1 MRRDTEE
8 SEPSAVDPTADERPG
23 ARPDEQSDE
32 PAQRDNRLRGSLD
45 WLPATPAVL
54 AVIGAALPW
63 FAPTG
68 AGQGG
73 GLQIAAAYCWQ
84 AGRIGFLAPLALV
97 LAAVAVVGPRHGW
110 FARGVPRTYRHDGVL
125 LLTGGVGAGVVLVL
139 TWWLLPKSYT
149 FSAGLTWD
157 SLVSLGYRIE
167 RNPQPGYLV
176 TIAAAA
182 DAVVCGSVFLVVAK
196 RRAAAESSDGSHAP
210 AGKIDEHDGAD
221 PERHSNP
228 GRDQG

>member
-1 MRRDTEE
+1 MSEEPETSLADTR
-8 SEPSAVDPTADERPG
+8 TDEHEQ
-23 ARPDEQSDE
+23 PDD
-32 PAQRDNRLRGSLD
+32 RLRGSLD
-45 WLPATPAVL
+45 WLPVSL
-54 AVIGAALPW
+54 AVPALIGAVLPW

-68 AGQGG
+68 TGQGG

-97 LAAVAVVGPRHGW
+97 VAAVAVVGPRHGW
-110 FARGVPRTYRHDGVL
+110 FARGEPRTYRHDGVL
-125 LLTGGVGAGVVLVL
+125 LIAAGVGAGVVLAL

-157 SLVSLGYRIE
+157 SLVSLGYHIA
-167 RNPQPGYLV
+167 RNPQPGYFV
-176 TIAAAA
+176 TIAAAV
-182 DAVVCGSVFLVVAK
+182 DAIVCGVVYVVVA
-196 RRAAAESSDGSHAP
+196 RRQAAAESSDGPPAP
-210 AGKIDEHDGAD
+210 AGKIDDHDGAD

>member
-1 MRRDTEE
+1 VTEE
-8 SEPSAVDPTADERPG
+8 SQP
-23 ARPDEQSDE
+23 ARPDTTPDERGPDE
-32 PAQRDNRLRGSLD
+32 PAQHGNRLGGWLD
-45 WLPATPAVL
+45 WLPATPAIL
-54 AVIGAALPW
+54 ALAGAVLPW

-84 AGRIGFLAPLALV
+84 AGRIGFLAPLV
-97 LAAVAVVGPRHGW
+97 LLIAAVAVVGPRQGW
-110 FARGVPRTYRHDGVL
+110 FAKGEVRTYRHDATL
-125 LLTGGVGAGVVLVL
+125 LIAAGAAAGVVLAL

-157 SLVSLGYRIE
+157 SLVSLGYHIA
-167 RNPQPGYLV
+167 RNPQPGYFVTIVGAVDAVACGIVYLV
-176 TIAAAA
+176 TA
-182 DAVVCGSVFLVVAK
+182 S
-196 RRAAAESSDGSHAP
+196 RRAGAESSDDASAP
-210 AGKIDEHDGAD
+210 AGKIDNHDGAD

>member
-1 MRRDTEE
+1 VSEK
-8 SEPSAVDPTADERPG
+8 SEPASPDTT
-23 ARPDEQSDE
+23 PDEH
-32 PAQRDNRLRGSLD
+32 AQPGDRLRGSLD

-54 AVIGAALPW
+54 ALVGAALPW

-84 AGRIGFLAPLALV
+84 AGRIGFLAPLV
-97 LAAVAVVGPRHGW
+97 LLIAAVAVVGPRQGW
-110 FARGVPRTYRHDGVL
+110 FAKGEARTYRHDAVL
-125 LLTGGVGAGVVLVL
+125 LIAAGAAAGVVLAL

-157 SLVSLGYRIE
+157 SLVSLGYHIA
-167 RNPQPGYLV
+167 RNPQPGYFV
-176 TIAAAA
+176 TIVGAA
-182 DAVVCGSVFLVVAK
+182 DAVVCGIGYLVAA
-196 RRAAAESSDGSHAP
+196 RRGASTESSDDPSAP
-210 AGKIDEHDGAD
+210 AGKIDNHDGAD